1 MSRHKKTF
9 APRANRSGSQNIHRK
24 EDEENQEKITPQ
36 DVTISLA
43 KTEVTQITYGLFR
56 NRAFKKV
63 ENGSVTIK
71 FLQKGPHVLILHK
84 ALNTLGYKAVGN
96 GSSFWKETK
105 TAIINFQQKNGITAT
120 GIFNKE
126 TLLKMDEV
134 LGKGKDKKPENNTNG
149 LQEASIEPKTSNSVD
164 DDSVVYTII
173 VAKNQKFNG
182 KLIQTDEDLNHF
194 AEQQMKLTRH
204 LKWSPKFTDEK
215 VKEIVAKGGSVNYRI
230 SAKEHTIEKETEA
243 LSPDKKEFIRNPAST
258 ADYIQNTRI
267 LDLLKQLSEEEIA
280 DYKSKVSRETN
291 DLTVIEE
298 SLKAYIK
305 ERDKNLKNRDE
316 LETVKTKLYG
326 LEDLYEEY
334 AAYKSLLTYNRPVH
348 SGQRFS
354 TSKIENERIERINVR
369 NNAAEEKLTENL
381 NMNGFKSISEF
392 ESFIKR
398 YETAFE
404 TETVRIGVEML
415 QRYKHTLY
423 QEEKKLNDTVFL
435 DRLSQSI
442 IKSGAKENYETGT
455 SIKSSS
461 KKVLEHG
468 ISYTDQQEYS
478 LGQSKI
484 NNANKSIRLL
494 SIQTPLVNDPDFDK
508 EEFAEISNKADL
520 KAFLNEYIT
529 SQNEKVDSVI
539 NNIRENPEHI
549 YELDNLFKASYE
561 KQHIEKESIYDR
573 IITAKYDRLKGLK
586 ILLAICQGIFALA
599 LIVVTWG
606 AATPVVI
613 AGGAL
618 SLAVSIDVAYD
629 TIKEYKDNKEFHD
642 VGLLSDDPSLV
653 WVVVAIAG
661 VALDAAALGAVL
673 NSAKPIAA
681 AGKAFNEAE
690 DATSAIAKLENDLA
704 KIEGL
709 EERVQQN
716 IVRQAKIQAQE
727 KKILDGFV
735 KARQLTYATIPGLPQ
750 AGELLARAVFAIR
763 KGIVTFDS
771 FIAELKLAKVI
782 KETGLNP
789 EELLAVKNAFEE
801 ARTLAKDEKLVAE
814 LEKAIAEND
823 VAKVKSLLG
832 ETDNLPSK
840 LVEDQNIYRG
850 SSKEYSLA
858 KKHLKEYEQ
867 GEIYKIQKSD
877 LPKLEKEK
885 LISRLQSRNKAYVEG
900 KIGELNFNKNQ
911 IRKSSETYSGEKIFD
926 AYKVDKDGGINTAN
940 AWLRDQDTE
949 YVILSEI
956 AEQLGAKKG
965 GIYAEIRGEI
975 TIVSELPYCMSCQGV
990 IQDFSKM
997 FPNVKINLIDN
1008 LKY

>member
-9 APRANRSGSQNIHRK
+9 APRANRSGSQNTHRR
-24 EDEENQEKITPQ
+24 EDEENQEKITSQ

-71 FLQKGPHVLILHK
+71 FLEKGPHVLILNK
-84 ALNTLGYKAVGN
+84 ALNILGYKAVGN

-105 TAIINFQQKNGITAT
+105 TAIINFQQKNGIPAT
-120 GIFNKE
+120 GIFNRE

-134 LGKGKDKKPENNTNG
+134 LGKGKGEKPKKDDVVLSATEK
-149 LQEASIEPKTSNSVD
+149 PKTNNSTD
-164 DDSVVYTII
+164 DDSVIYPIV

-204 LKWSPKFTDEK
+204 LKWEPKFTDEK
-215 VKEIVAKGGSVNYRI
+215 VKDIVANGGTVNYRI

-243 LSPDKKEFIRNPAST
+243 LSPDKKQFIRNPAST

-267 LDLLKQLSEEEIA
+267 LDLLKQLSEEEMA
-280 DYKSKVSRETN
+280 DYKSKVSQETN
-291 DLTVIEE
+291 DLTAIEE

-326 LEDLYEEY
+326 LEKLYDQYIKYLGISTTTNIGSIKEPIIVE
-334 AAYKSLLTYNRPVH
+334 NPMH
-348 SGQRFS
+348 SF
-354 TSKIENERIERINVR
+354 
-369 NNAAEEKLTENL
+369 AEKDLTEA
-381 NMNGFKSISEF
+381 MKDNGFAGIKEF
-392 ESFIKR
+392 EDYIRR
-398 YETAFE
+398 YESAFE

-415 QRYKHTLY
+415 KHYKHTLY

-484 NNANKSIRLL
+484 NNANKSISLL
-494 SIQTPLVNDPDFDK
+494 SSQTPLVNDPDFDK
-508 EEFAEISNKADL
+508 EEFAEISNKTDL

-529 SQNEKVDSVI
+529 SQNEKVDNVI
-539 NNIRENPEHI
+539 NNITENPEHI

-561 KQHIEKESIYDR
+561 KQHIEKGSIYDR
-573 IITAKYDRLKGLK
+573 IITAKYDRLKGLE

-673 NSAKPIAA
+673 KSAKPIAA

-690 DATSAIAKLENDLA
+690 DATNAIAKLESDLA

-782 KETGLNP
+782 KETRLNP

-832 ETDNLPSK
+832 EAEDIGLVTQGTEEEILQAAKRIKDHRAANNLRGGNYGYIEGQINGKVVDNRLWRSVPLDVAENEIHIFNAIKVEGNKGKEWLRITDS
-840 LVEDQNIYRG
+840 EYRMLN
-850 SSKEYSLA
+850 KLA
-858 KKHLKEYEQ
+858 K
-867 GEIYKIQKSD
+867 D
-877 LPKLEKEK
+877 
-885 LISRLQSRNKAYVEG
+885 
-900 KIGELNFNKNQ
+900 
-911 IRKSSETYSGEKIFD
+911 
-926 AYKVDKDGGINTAN
+926 
-940 AWLRDQDTE
+940 
-949 YVILSEI
+949 
-956 AEQLGAKKG
+956 LGAKKG
-965 GIYAEIRGEI
+965 GKYLEIVGEI
-975 TIVSELPYCMSCQGV
+975 KIVSENPYCISCTGI
-990 IQDFSKM
+990 IQQFNEM
-997 FPNVKINLIDN
+997 FPNIKIILINGVK
-1008 LKY
+1008 

>member
-9 APRANRSGSQNIHRK
+9 APRANRSGSQNIHHK
-24 EDEENQEKITPQ
+24 EDEENQEKITSQ

-71 FLQKGPHVLILHK
+71 FLEKGPHVLILNK
-84 ALNTLGYKAVGN
+84 ALNILGYKAVGN

-105 TAIINFQQKNGITAT
+105 MAIINFQQKNGIIAT
-120 GIFNKE
+120 GIFNRE

-134 LGKGKDKKPENNTNG
+134 LSKIKDEKPKKDDVVLSAAAEKLKTNN
-149 LQEASIEPKTSNSVD
+149 SID
-164 DDSVVYTII
+164 DDSVIYPIV

-204 LKWSPKFTDEK
+204 LKWEPKFTDEK
-215 VKEIVAKGGSVNYRI
+215 VKDIVAKGGSVNYRI
-230 SAKEHTIEKETEA
+230 SSKEHTIEKETEA

-267 LDLLKQLSEEEIA
+267 LDLLKQLSEEEMA
-280 DYKSKVSRETN
+280 DYKSKVSQETS
-291 DLTVIEE
+291 DLTAIEE

-326 LEDLYEEY
+326 LEKLYDQY
-334 AAYKSLLTYNRPVH
+334 IKYLGISPT
-348 SGQRFS
+348 
-354 TSKIENERIERINVR
+354 TNVGTIKEPLIVD
-369 NNAAEEKLTENL
+369 NPMYSFKEKELTEA
-381 NMNGFKSISEF
+381 MKANGFDSIKEF
-392 ESFIKR
+392 EDYIRR
-398 YETAFE
+398 YESAFE
-404 TETVRIGVEML
+404 TETVRIGIEML
-415 QRYKHTLY
+415 QHYKHTLY
-423 QEEKKLNDTVFL
+423 QEEKKLSNITFL
-435 DRLSQSI
+435 DHLSQSI
-442 IKSGAKENYETGT
+442 IKSGAQEDYETGK
-455 SIKSSS
+455 SIKSNS

-484 NNANKSIRLL
+484 NNANKSISLL
-494 SIQTPLVNDPDFDK
+494 SSQTPLVNDPDFDK
-508 EEFAEISNKADL
+508 EEFAEISNKTDL

-529 SQNEKVDSVI
+529 SQNEKVNSVI
-539 NNIRENPEHI
+539 NNITENPEHI

-561 KQHIEKESIYDR
+561 KQHIEKGSIYDR
-573 IITAKYDRLKGLK
+573 IITAKYDRLKSLE
-586 ILLAICQGIFALA
+586 ILLAICEGIFALA

-673 NSAKPIAA
+673 KSAKPIAA

-690 DATSAIAKLENDLA
+690 DATKAINRLESDLA

-832 ETDNLPSK
+832 ETEDIGLVTQGTEEEILQAAKRIKDHRAANNLRGGNYGYIEGQINGKVVDNRLWRSVPLDVAENEIHIFNAIK
-840 LVEDQNIYRG
+840 VEGNKGKEWLRITDSEYRMLN
-850 SSKEYSLA
+850 KLA
-858 KKHLKEYEQ
+858 K
-867 GEIYKIQKSD
+867 D
-877 LPKLEKEK
+877 
-885 LISRLQSRNKAYVEG
+885 
-900 KIGELNFNKNQ
+900 
-911 IRKSSETYSGEKIFD
+911 
-926 AYKVDKDGGINTAN
+926 
-940 AWLRDQDTE
+940 
-949 YVILSEI
+949 
-956 AEQLGAKKG
+956 LGAKKG
-965 GIYAEIRGEI
+965 GKYLEIVGEI
-975 TIVSELPYCMSCQGV
+975 KIVSENPYCISCTGI
-990 IQDFSKM
+990 IQQFNEM
-997 FPNVKINLIDN
+997 FPNIKIILIN
-1008 LKY
+1008 GAK

>member
-9 APRANRSGSQNIHRK
+9 APRANRSGSQNIHHK
-24 EDEENQEKITPQ
+24 EDEENQEKITSQ

-71 FLQKGPHVLILHK
+71 FLEKGPHVLILNK
-84 ALNTLGYKAVGN
+84 ALNILGYKAVGN

-105 TAIINFQQKNGITAT
+105 MAIINFQQKNGITAT
-120 GIFNKE
+120 GIFNRE

-134 LGKGKDKKPENNTNG
+134 LGKGKDEKPKKDDVVLSAAAEK
-149 LQEASIEPKTSNSVD
+149 PKTNNSTD
-164 DDSVVYTII
+164 DDSVIYPIV

-204 LKWSPKFTDEK
+204 LKWEPKFTDEK

-267 LDLLKQLSEEEIA
+267 LDLLKKLSEEEIA
-280 DYKSKVSRETN
+280 DYKSKVSQETN
-291 DLTVIEE
+291 DLTAIEE
-298 SLKAYIK
+298 SLKAYIQ

-354 TSKIENERIERINVR
+354 TSKIENERIERINAR

-381 NMNGFKSISEF
+381 NKNGFKSISEF

-455 SIKSSS
+455 SIKSNS

-484 NNANKSIRLL
+484 NNANKSISLL
-494 SIQTPLVNDPDFDK
+494 SSQTPLVNDPDFDK
-508 EEFAEISNKADL
+508 KEFAEISNKTDL

-561 KQHIEKESIYDR
+561 KQHIEKGSIYDR
-573 IITAKYDRLKGLK
+573 IITAKYDRLKSLE
-586 ILLAICQGIFALA
+586 ILLAICEGIFALA

-629 TIKEYKDNKEFHD
+629 TIKEYRHNKEFHD

-673 NSAKPIAA
+673 KSAKPIAA

-690 DATSAIAKLENDLA
+690 DATNAIAKLESDLA

-716 IVRQAKIQAQE
+716 IVRQAKLE
-727 KKILDGFV
+727 V
-735 KARQLTYATIPGLPQ
+735 KLNSAMQSARLEMFTANMGINFNALPQLTKVAYYTIK
-750 AGELLARAVFAIR
+750 
-763 KGIVTFDS
+763 KGIIDFENFVLQLKAMKIIDTFEHLS
-771 FIAELKLAKVI
+771 AE
-782 KETGLNP
+782 
-789 EELLAVKNAFEE
+789 
-801 ARTLAKDEKLVAE
+801 
-814 LEKAIAEND
+814 
-823 VAKVKSLLG
+823 
-832 ETDNLPSK
+832 
-840 LVEDQNIYRG
+840 
-850 SSKEYSLA
+850 
-858 KKHLKEYEQ
+858 
-867 GEIYKIQKSD
+867 
-877 LPKLEKEK
+877 EK
-885 LISRLQSRNKAYVEG
+885 LILKQAFEDGRAINTLDATINWSAKSEKTFGHAFKLHGKKNLKPLIDRARGEKTPQGLWTNDEQAAEVIKMNWMNLKDGENVIEIPQGLGKVIMPDGTIIENVTKALVIKNKAG
-900 KIGELNFNKNQ
+900 KTNLL
-911 IRKSSETYSGEKIFD
+911 TTAYPKI
-926 AYKVDKDGGINTAN
+926 
-940 AWLRDQDTE
+940 LE
-949 YVILSEI
+949 
-956 AEQLGAKKG
+956 
-965 GIYAEIRGEI
+965 
-975 TIVSELPYCMSCQGV
+975 
-990 IQDFSKM
+990 
-997 FPNVKINLIDN
+997 
-1008 LKY
+1008 

>member
-71 FLQKGPHVLILHK
+71 FLEKGPHILILHK
-84 ALNTLGYKAVGN
+84 ALNTLGYKSVGN

-105 TAIINFQQKNGITAT
+105 TALISFQQKNNITAT
-120 GIFNKE
+120 GIFNRQ

-134 LGKGKDKKPENNTNG
+134 LGKGKDEKPKKGDVVLSAAVEK
-149 LQEASIEPKTSNSVD
+149 PKTNNSTD
-164 DDSVVYTII
+164 DDSVIYPII

-204 LKWSPKFTDEK
+204 LKWEPKFTDEK

-280 DYKSKVSRETN
+280 DYKSKVSQETN
-291 DLTVIEE
+291 DLTAIEE

-326 LEDLYEEY
+326 LEKLYDQY
-334 AAYKSLLTYNRPVH
+334 IKYLGISPT
-348 SGQRFS
+348 
-354 TSKIENERIERINVR
+354 TNVGTIKEPLIVD
-369 NNAAEEKLTENL
+369 NPMYPFKEKELTEA
-381 NMNGFKSISEF
+381 MKANGFDSIKEF
-392 ESFIKR
+392 EDYIRR

-404 TETVRIGVEML
+404 TETVRIGIEML
-415 QRYKHTLY
+415 QHYKHTLY
-423 QEEKKLNDTVFL
+423 QEEKKLNDTIFL

-442 IKSGAKENYETGT
+442 IKSGAQEDYETGK
-455 SIKSSS
+455 SIKSNS

-484 NNANKSIRLL
+484 NNANKSISLL
-494 SIQTPLVNDPDFDK
+494 SSQTPLVNDPDFDK
-508 EEFAEISNKADL
+508 EEFAEISNKTDL

-539 NNIRENPEHI
+539 NNITENPEHI

-561 KQHIEKESIYDR
+561 KQHIEKGSIYDR
-573 IITAKYDRLKGLK
+573 IITAKYDRLKSLE
-586 ILLAICQGIFALA
+586 ILLAICEGIFALA

-629 TIKEYKDNKEFHD
+629 TIKEYRDNKEFHD

-673 NSAKPIAA
+673 KSAKPIAA

-690 DATSAIAKLENDLA
+690 DATNAIAKLESDLA

-789 EELLAVKNAFEE
+789 EELLAVKNAFEK

-832 ETDNLPSK
+832 ETDKLPSK

-850 SSKEYSLA
+850 FSSDYNKAKRIFKEYRENKKYNFKKEFSGDELA
-858 KKHLKEYEQ
+858 LEVNRFEKRNLAYIE
-867 GEIYKIQKSD
+867 GEIDGVKFNSSD
-877 LPKLEKEK
+877 VVVSGNKYDGEE
-885 LISRLQSRNKAYVEG
+885 IFQS
-900 KIGELNFNKNQ
+900 
-911 IRKSSETYSGEKIFD
+911 
-926 AYKVDKDGGINTAN
+926 YKVDKNGNVNTN
-940 AWLRDQDTE
+940 DAWSREFDTE
-949 YVILSEI
+949 YVELSKI
-956 AEQLGAKKG
+956 ANNLGAKKG
-965 GIYAEIRGEI
+965 GIYKNIKGEI
-975 TIVSELPYCMSCQGV
+975 TIASELPYCISCQGV

-997 FPNVKINLIDN
+997 FPNVKINLVDGIKN
-1008 LKY
+1008 IK